1 MPRRLVLASLVAMLI
16 VVPSAAHARTSIRV
30 GIGDQ
35 NVSMFGQSAFE
46 RAKFKRVRYLVPWN
60 VMDDA
65 QQPARGASLRQ
76 ARPHA
81 GMQLLLHVST
91 DDSGSRAHGD
101 PRSRRIGGR
110 SGASSATSGP
120 WACATSA
127 PGTKPTTPAS
137 RPGTALPAP
146 ALFFREMYRT
156 VRWHCRTC
164 GVVALDVLDQ
174 VWVERYMASFY
185 RRLSSTYRRRAT
197 IVGIHN

>member
-35 NVSMFGQSAFE
+35 NVSMFGQNAFE
-46 RAKFKRVRYLVPWN
+46 RAKFKRVRYLVPWT

-65 QQPARGASLRQ
+65 QQRLAARAYVKRAGT
-76 ARPHA
+76 A

-91 DDSGSRAHGD
+91 DDYRIKRA
-101 PRSRRIGGR
+101 RRPSVTTVGGR
-110 SGASSATSGP
+110 SGGSSATSAR

-146 ALFFREMYRT
+146 R
-156 VRWHCRTC
+156 C
-164 GVVALDVLDQ
+164 
-174 VWVERYMASFY
+174 
-185 RRLSSTYRRRAT
+185 SSARCTGR
-197 IVGIHN
+197 